1 LRYYQVTRLTAEK
14 SRAMTD
20 KSLTVGSIMTTQV
33 LSVAPDDTMNK
44 VQAIFQEHHIHHIP
58 VVDKDKVVGI
68 ISYSDYLKL
77 LHGFTIFNTQKSEEY
92 NDAIMRSL
100 LVREVMV
107 KQVAKLR
114 PEDKIELAADIF
126 RENLFHAM
134 PVVDNDGKLKGIIT
148 TFDLLNYAF
157 NDLLLLK

>member
-1 LRYYQVTRLTAEK
+1 
-14 SRAMTD
+14 
-20 KSLTVGSIMTTQV
+20 
-33 LSVAPDDTMNK
+33 
-44 VQAIFQEHHIHHIP
+44 
-58 VVDKDKVVGI
+58 
-68 ISYSDYLKL
+68 
-77 LHGFTIFNTQKSEEY
+77 
-92 NDAIMRSL
+92 MRSL

-134 PVVDNDGKLKGIIT
+134 PVVDNDGKLKGIVT

>member
-1 LRYYQVTRLTAEK
+1 
-14 SRAMTD
+14 MTD
-20 KSLTVGSIMTTQV
+20 KSITVGAIMTTQV
-33 LSVAPDDTMNK
+33 IAVAPDDTMEK
-44 VQAIFQEHHIHHIP
+44 VQAIFQERHIHHIP
-58 VVDKDKVVGI
+58 VVEKEKVVGI
-68 ISYSDYLKL
+68 VSYSDYLKL

-92 NDAIMRSL
+92 NEAIMRSL

-134 PVVDNDGKLKGIIT
+134 PVVDSEGKLKGIIT

-157 NDLLLLK
+157 NDLLMLK